1 MRVLITGMSG
11 FIGSHLA
18 RRLVDAGHDVWGT
31 YFVKKELAALEPVR
45 GRSTAVFCDIR
56 ERAQV
61 ARILRRARPER
72 IYHLAAQ
79 SLPTVSWKR
88 PALTI
93 DTNVVGTVNLFEAVK
108 SSGLRPRVVVAGSSA
123 SYGLVTPDEVPV
135 GEDHSL
141 RPLHPYGVSKAAQE
155 MLAYQYWRNDGLW
168 ANTARIF
175 NTTGPGKVHDVC
187 SDFASQV
194 ASIERGRLPNPMRV
208 GNLSPKRDIT
218 DVRDQVVGLESL
230 SEKGEPGTAYN
241 LCSSRAVAIREVLDR
256 LVGMAGR
263 RVRVVVDKKLL
274 RPTDEPIILGDNSL
288 VARATG
294 WRPAIPLEK
303 TLRDTLDYWRASCR
317 G

>member
-18 RRLVDAGHDVWGT
+18 SRLVDSGHDVWGT
-31 YFVKKELAALEPVR
+31 CFVKSELSALDALG
-45 GRSTAVFCDIR
+45 GRATAVFCDIR
-56 ERAQV
+56 DRAQV
-61 ARILRRARPER
+61 SRALRRSRPER

-79 SLPTVSWKR
+79 SLPTVSWKY
-88 PALTI
+88 PALTME
-93 DTNVVGTVNLFEAVK
+93 TNVVGTINLFEAVK
-108 SSGLRPRVVVAGSSA
+108 SLHLRPRVVVAGSSA

-135 GEDHSL
+135 GEEHSL

-155 MLAYQYWRNDGLW
+155 MLAYQYWKNDGVW

-175 NTTGPGKVHDVC
+175 NTTGPGKVHDMC

-194 ASIERGRLPNPMRV
+194 ARIECGRQPNPMRV
-208 GNLSPKRDIT
+208 GNLSPRRDIT
-218 DVRDQVVGLESL
+218 DVRDQVAGLEAL
-230 SEKGEPGTAYN
+230 LEKAEPGTAYN
-241 LCSSRAVAIREVLDR
+241 LCSSRAVPVSEVLDR

-274 RPTDEPIILGDNSL
+274 RPTDEPIIMGDNSR

-294 WRPAIPLEK
+294 WKPAIPLEK
-303 TLRDTLDYWRASCR
+303 TLRDILDWWRRRYS
-317 G
+317 